1 MIESGARRQENR
13 WDPTENEQVVPETKE
28 VSKRL
33 YDDAMFKLEHGVDD
47 LKAAKTQDPAINKII
62 AKNVSLWQDNY
73 SANAA
78 LRAAFRNRKN
88 EEKERRK
95 ELPLLKSV
103 GVKLDL
109 VDEHE
114 DDVKLARILMRNKK
128 RHPTRS
134 KSSSL
139 KRLVSIV
146 SKSKT
151 KVKGIL
157 GISSKPQIIE
167 QKKLLNNSGCSSSS
181 SKSTSLVSY
190 DSSSSD
196 GD

>member
-33 YDDAMFKLEHGVDD
+33 YDDAMFKLEDVVDD

-62 AKNVSLWQDNY
+62 AKNESLWQDNY

-88 EEKERRK
+88 EDKERRK

-114 DDVKLARILMRNKK
+114 DDVKLARIIMRNKR
-128 RHPTRS
+128 RHPT
-134 KSSSL
+134 KS
-139 KRLVSIV
+139 
-146 SKSKT
+146 
-151 KVKGIL
+151 
-157 GISSKPQIIE
+157 
-167 QKKLLNNSGCSSSS
+167 
-181 SKSTSLVSY
+181 
-190 DSSSSD
+190 
-196 GD
+196 